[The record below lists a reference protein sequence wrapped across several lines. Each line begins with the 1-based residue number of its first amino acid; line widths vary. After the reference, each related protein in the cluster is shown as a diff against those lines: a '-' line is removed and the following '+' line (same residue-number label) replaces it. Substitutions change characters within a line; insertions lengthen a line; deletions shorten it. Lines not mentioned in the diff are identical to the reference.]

1 MQGTTDTEIADDT
14 CFGFPGG
21 LIDGSGITA
30 APCCC
35 YKGFQPA
42 VTDDANFLREV
53 AAVIVR
59 DVPKETSNAV
69 TIDTKRIYMAG
80 HSNGCM
86 AAISMATLHSDLVA
100 AVGCHAGTALTI
112 FPDSYMPTPMFMVH
126 GTADRLVPYNGSDD
140 FLSAPSAYALIADAN
155 GCTEHTDIRKL
166 DESTNNYTEFTSTSC
181 ANNSTVVLFS
191 IDDVGHVPYLGFPA
205 IEEGTLPTKVDTTQ
219 LAWDFV
225 KSYSLAVA
233 PELHYEKDEDDI
245 SSSPACVRHASIACV
260 FLMLI
265 ANLWVLV

>member
-1 MQGTTDTEIADDT
+1 MQGTTDTENADDT

-155 GCTEHTDIRKL
+155 GCTEPRRNIQTFGNSMKVQTITQNLHLLRARTIRPSFYFQSMMLGTYHILDSLQLRKELCQLKL
-166 DESTNNYTEFTSTSC
+166 TP
-181 ANNSTVVLFS
+181 
-191 IDDVGHVPYLGFPA
+191 H
-205 IEEGTLPTKVDTTQ
+205 
-219 LAWDFV
+219 
-225 KSYSLAVA
+225 SL
-233 PELHYEKDEDDI
+233 HGI
-245 SSSPACVRHASIACV
+245 SSNPI
-260 FLMLI
+260 
-265 ANLWVLV
+265 LWLLLLNFIMKKMRMTFPLLQHV